1 MISSLKMS
9 EIVRHRDVEGSAD
22 PACDNPPTSMADDAK
37 KPGDG
42 DSDQQATLTHL
53 GGGTAGDATGTG
65 QAGHATPGAAG
76 TATATGRFRVL
87 RPHAR
92 GGLGVVSVALDEEL
106 HREVALKQILE
117 RQADNPTSRRR
128 FLLEAEITGGLEHP
142 GIVPVYGLG
151 ADAEGRPYYA
161 MRFIQGDTL
170 GDAIARFHADVSLK
184 TDPGRRALA
193 LQKLLRRFL
202 DVCNAIDYAHARGVL
217 HRDIKP
223 ANVIVGRHGETLVVD
238 WGLAKVR
245 GQADAVPSEERP
257 LRTTLSSGDTGTLAG
272 STLGTP
278 AYMSP
283 EQAKGD
289 IEGLGA
295 ASDVYSLGATLYC
308 LLTGRAPF
316 EQADLTAVLRAVRR
330 GEFPL
335 PRRIDPSLDQALEA
349 VCLKA
354 MALAPENRYASA
366 RALAEDVEG
375 FMADEP
381 VTAWREPF
389 ARRVRRWT
397 RRNRTAMTAAAVTAA
412 AAVVGLATVAGVQT
426 RANNKLTRSQA
437 ETQRALRQS
446 EESRKQEE
454 AVSEF
459 LVQTF
464 RSPDPSRNGRDV
476 KVIDLLDGASERI
489 DREFAGS
496 QATRGSLRDALGRTY
511 QGLGMFDRAVDL
523 HTRARAD
530 LEASLG
536 PENPRTLSSRSNLA
550 DSYQSAGRIAEAIA
564 LHESTLKLFEST
576 LGPDH
581 PETLQCRN
589 DLGSDYWQAGDIPRA
604 TALYEETLKRRE
616 MTLGPEHPDTLQSRQ
631 NLAIAYSGSR
641 PSEAIPMFV
650 ELLGIQEK
658 TLGPNHPFTLETRN
672 DLANVYRTT
681 GRLSE
686 ATALDEETLRR
697 REAHLGPD
705 HPETLSSR
713 GNLALDY
720 SDAGRFAEAM
730 ALDQEILRRRE
741 AKLGPDHPETLISRI
756 NLAEAYRDAGRS
768 REAIALNQTT
778 LERLKASLG
787 PDHPNTL
794 ICMSNM
800 AASYLQGGRTA
811 EAIALLGST
820 LKACEAKLGPSDAVT
835 LWNRDN
841 LATADESLGRWT
853 DAERLRSDTL
863 ARRRTTEKPDGPFV
877 AGDLTALGR
886 NLLAQSRWAEAEPL
900 LRQSLAIREQAAAD
914 SWERYETMSLLGGAL
929 SGQKHYVEAEP
940 LLLPGYEGM
949 KEREAKMPVPERFR
963 VREAVTRVIRLYE
976 GWGKPDK
983 ATEWKGKLAASR
995 TLPG

>member
-1 MISSLKMS
+1 
-9 EIVRHRDVEGSAD
+9 
-22 PACDNPPTSMADDAK
+22 MADDTK

-42 DSDQQATLTHL
+42 DSDHQATLSHF

-65 QAGHATPGAAG
+65 RAGQATPGAAG
-76 TATATGRFRVL
+76 PATAGGRFRVL

-151 ADAEGRPYYA
+151 ADADGRPYYA

-170 GDAIARFHADVSLK
+170 EDAIGRFHADVSLK
-184 TDPGRRALA
+184 ADPGRRSLA

-245 GQADAVPSEERP
+245 GQADTVPSEERP

-316 EQADLTAVLRAVRR
+316 EQPDLTAILRAVQR
-330 GEFPL
+330 GEFPP
-335 PRRIDPSLDQALEA
+335 PRRLDPSLDQALEA
-349 VCLKA
+349 ACLKA

-366 RALAEDVEG
+366 RALAEDVER

-381 VTAWREPF
+381 VSAWREPF
-389 ARRVRRWT
+389 GRRARRWT
-397 RRNRTAMTAAAVTAA
+397 RRNRTAMAA
-412 AAVVGLATVAGVQT
+412 AAVALAATVAGLATVAGVQT

-437 ETQRALRQS
+437 ETQTALRQS
-446 EESRKQEE
+446 EKSRMQEE
-454 AVSEF
+454 AVSTF
-459 LVQTF
+459 LVQVF

-496 QATRGSLRDALGRTY
+496 RATRGSLRDALGRTY
-511 QGLGMFDRAVDL
+511 QGLGMFDKAVDL

-536 PENPRTLSSRSNLA
+536 PNHPRTLSSRSHLA
-550 DSYQSAGRIAEAIA
+550 NAYQSAGRIAEATA

-576 LGPDH
+576 LGPDN

-589 DLGSDYWQAGDIPRA
+589 DLGADYWQAGDIPKA

-616 MTLGPEHPDTLQSRQ
+616 STLGPEHPDTLQSRQ

-641 PSEAIPMFV
+641 PSEAIPMFT

-672 DLANVYRTT
+672 DLASVYRAT

-697 REAHLGPD
+697 REARLGAD

-720 SDAGRFAEAM
+720 SDAGRLAEAIP
-730 ALDQEILRRRE
+730 LHQEILRWRE
-741 AKLGPDHPETLISRI
+741 ARLGPDHPETLISRI

-778 LERLKASLG
+778 LERLKATLG

-794 ICMSNM
+794 ICMSNL

-811 EAIALLGST
+811 EAIALLETT
-820 LKACEAKLGPSDAVT
+820 LKACEAKLGPSDTVT
-835 LWNRDN
+835 LWNRGN
-841 LATADESLGRWT
+841 LATADESLGRWAE
-853 DAERLRSDTL
+853 AERLRSETL
-863 ARRRTTEKPDGPFV
+863 GRRRTTEKPDGPFV
-877 AGDLTALGR
+877 AGDLTALGG

-900 LRQSLAIREQAAAD
+900 LRQSLAIREKAAAD

-929 SGQKHYVEAEP
+929 SGQKHYDEAEP
-940 LLLPGYEGM
+940 LLLPGYEGL

-963 VREAVTRVIRLYE
+963 VRESVTRVVHLYE

-983 ATEWKGKLAASR
+983 ATEWKAKLATAR